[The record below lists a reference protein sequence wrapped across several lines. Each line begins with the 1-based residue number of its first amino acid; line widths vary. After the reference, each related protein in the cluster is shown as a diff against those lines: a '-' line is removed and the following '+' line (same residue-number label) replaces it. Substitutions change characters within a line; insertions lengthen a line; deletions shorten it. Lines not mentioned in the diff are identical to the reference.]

1 MNEFEGFENPQFIL
15 ITASI
20 CCTMAGFED
29 SCPKTHAL
37 NLAPAGAILFQFKI
51 FQNLEHNPQIFE
63 SW

>member
-29 SCPKTHAL
+29 SCPKTQAR
-37 NLAPAGAILFQFKI
+37 NLAPVGAMLFQFKN
-51 FQNLEHNPQIFE
+51 FQDLVHDPHFFKP
-63 SW
+63 W